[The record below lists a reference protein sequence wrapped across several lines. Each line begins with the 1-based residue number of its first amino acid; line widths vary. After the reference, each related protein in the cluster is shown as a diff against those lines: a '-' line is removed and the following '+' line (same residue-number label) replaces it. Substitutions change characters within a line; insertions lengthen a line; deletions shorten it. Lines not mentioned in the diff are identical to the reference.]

1 MDRYYKQEMHLCCFE
16 PLDLGIVCHYSI
28 TQPILIDTSTRL
40 RDGIYIIVLT
50 LPPIYMPSHLTSLNV
65 SFLTC
70 DRISHS
76 PFSASLDFFFLDPVF
91 VKVKNVK
98 HVQIYTSSI
107 INTIGLVYS
116 PLYNANLQKKKLEK
130 LWKVKN
136 IFKSGNSEW
145 MTWSFQ
151 LEVVIFPPKVAK

>member
-1 MDRYYKQEMHLCCFE
+1 MDVYYEQEMHLCCFE
-16 PLDLGIVCHYSI
+16 PLDLGVVCHYSI
-28 TQPILIDTSTRL
+28 TQPILINTSTRL

-50 LPPIYMPSHLTSLNV
+50 LPPISMPSHLTSLNV

-70 DRISHS
+70 DIGLVIL
-76 PFSASLDFFFLDPVF
+76 PSLLHWIFFFFLDPVF

-116 PLYNANLQKKKLEK
+116 PLYNANLQKKKIRE
-130 LWKVKN
+130 VM
-136 IFKSGNSEW
+136 KSQEY
-145 MTWSFQ
+145 
-151 LEVVIFPPKVAK
+151 I